1 MEKIVSA
8 TEAVRKFSEIL
19 NSIRYRGESYTIV
32 RGGKPIASISPVETS
47 YRKRVLGDLKEI
59 VKDIPRLGAD
69 ADRFGRDLG
78 DVMKR
83 QPPMPKEDKW
93 A

>member
-1 MEKIVSA
+1 MQKTVSA

-32 RGGKPIASISPVETS
+32 RGGKPIASISPVEIS
-47 YRKRVLGDLKEI
+47 FKKRLLGELKEI
-59 VKDIPRLGAD
+59 VKDIPHLGAE
-69 ADRFGRDLG
+69 ADRFSRDL
-78 DVMKR
+78 R
-83 QPPMPKEDKW
+83 NILEHQPPVPKEDGW

>member
-47 YRKRVLGDLKEI
+47 SRKRLLGELREM
-59 VKDIPRLGAD
+59 VKDIPHLGAEG
-69 ADRFGRDLG
+69 DRFGRDLR
-78 DVMKR
+78 DILKH

>member
-1 MEKIVSA
+1 MQKTVSA

-47 YRKRVLGDLKEI
+47 SRKRLLGELKEI
-59 VKDIPRLGAD
+59 VKDVPHLGAET
-69 ADRFGRDLG
+69 DRFGRDLR
-78 DVMKR
+78 DILEH
-83 QPPMPKEDKW
+83 QPAMPKEDKW

>member
-19 NSIRYRGESYTIV
+19 NSIKYRGESYTVV
-32 RGGKPIASISPVETS
+32 RGGKPIASISPVEAS
-47 YRKRVLGDLKEI
+47 PRRRLLGELREM
-59 VKDIPRLGAD
+59 VKDIPHLGSE

-78 DVMKR
+78 DIVKH
-83 QPPMPKEDKW
+83 QPPIPRENKW

>member
-19 NSIRYRGESYTIV
+19 NSIKYRGESFTIV
-32 RGGKPIASISPVETS
+32 RGGKPIASISPVES
-47 YRKRVLGDLKEI
+47 SSRKRLLGELKEI
-59 VKDIPRLGAD
+59 VKDIPHLGAE
-69 ADRFGRDLG
+69 ADRFGRDLR
-78 DVMKR
+78 DIVKQ
-83 QPPMPKEDKW
+83 QPPLPKEDKW

>member
-1 MEKIVSA
+1 MGKTVSA

-19 NSIRYRGESYTIV
+19 NSVRYQWESYTIL

-47 YRKRVLGDLKEI
+47 SRKRFLGELREM
-59 VKDIPRLGAD
+59 VKDIPHLGAEG
-69 ADRFGRDLG
+69 DRFGRDLRG
-78 DVMKR
+78 LLKH

>member
-1 MEKIVSA
+1 MAKVVTA

-32 RGGKPIASISPVETS
+32 RAGKPIASISPIEPS
-47 YRKRVLGDLKEI
+47 SRKRFLSELREM
-59 VKDIPRLGAD
+59 VKDIPHLGAE
-69 ADRFGRDLG
+69 ADRFGHDLRN
-78 DVMKR
+78 VLKR
-83 QPPMPKEDKW
+83 QPPMPKEDRW

>member
-1 MEKIVSA
+1 MQKTVSA

-47 YRKRVLGDLKEI
+47 SRKKLLGELKEMT
-59 VKDIPRLGAD
+59 KDIPHLGAE
-69 ADRFGRDLG
+69 ADRFGRDLR
-78 DVMKR
+78 DILQQ
-83 QPPMPKEDKW
+83 QPPMPKGERW